1 MKKFNEF
8 DKKTVESTDDKVL
21 ENFTENLEELN
32 ENVKNSDKALG
43 MFENVISELDSSLSE
58 NFVQKKDVT
67 NFFKSQITSLK
78 DQFENLKNEILSLN
92 DHQKNELLTEVNL
105 VLKNANNVIE
115 KVDSESKIYKEKY
128 FNDTIITEVK
138 LKDIDKKLDNLDYQ
152 NVINEISKFKEDVT
166 FFREVAENKLPQQD
180 KKINKINFESEQE
193 SNRIK
198 KLITDILLEFEQKIK
213 SNNEEMSNDFTS
225 FKNDVSKLSSIDIEK
240 AKKEFLN
247 NLKEIKVNQLNGD
260 KQLKKTFNEE
270 FKSIKK
276 DIKSADTKI
285 NKQINKYKLLD
296 DKTKILMNE
305 VKLVFKDKRLTNI
318 DKKVK
323 FIEDTLKKFNEK
335 TILTENI
342 VNVPADTNK
351 DPLTPLNQ
359 NYVTF
364 DQLKKH
370 YQLFI
375 NRVQQQL
382 MSVGGGGA
390 VRIDQLDDVDH
401 NSVLNAQNGQALVF
415 ITEASGGNNKFEVR
429 TVATSGGGG
438 GTATEIGEATVSGN
452 IIPDTDEVYNLGN
465 ATHKFGNLFL
475 SGNTLVIGGLTLRD
489 KGDELEVRDRLDRR
503 LLRGRPGA
511 PVIDLEDFT
520 SANIAEV
527 GKLFFTNLRSRAAI
541 SVTPGAA
548 GYTVGTGVITI
559 PGTTNHVTEGTNLF
573 FTDARANAALQ
584 SNIDIRLT
592 TANVSELTNLYFT
605 DVRARDALAANIDSK
620 LTIANVAGYHA
631 NLESELTTANVSE
644 LTNLYYTDGRFDTR
658 FATKD
663 TDDLSEGSS
672 NEYFTQSRAR
682 GSISTDAGA
691 RAYNSGTGV
700 ITIPGTSDHVTE
712 GTTNLF
718 FSNTRANGTISAN
731 VQHSMQQHMVVAL
744 SGSTDNVFASANVLV
759 LRAPVPMTLYQLPR
773 ISVLEAP
780 TGDTIEVGIQVNNSD
795 ILSTNL
801 TIDANE
807 TTSTT
812 AATPAV
818 LSSTTIA
825 DDAEIQFD
833 VNKVG
838 STLPGKALK
847 LTLYY
852 TVTEV

>member
-8 DKKTVESTDDKVL
+8 DKDTVESTDDKVL
-21 ENFTENLEELN
+21 ENFTENLEELT
-32 ENVKNSDKALG
+32 ENVKNSDQALG
-43 MFENVISELDSSLSE
+43 MFENVINELDNSLSQ
-58 NFVQKKDVT
+58 NYVQKKDVT
-67 NFFKSQITSLK
+67 NFFKSQILSLK

-92 DHQKNELLTEVNL
+92 DHQKNELLSEVNL

-128 FNDTIITEVK
+128 FKDTIINDDK
-138 LKDIDKKLDNLDYQ
+138 LKN
-152 NVINEISKFKEDVT
+152 IN
-166 FFREVAENKLPQQD
+166 
-180 KKINKINFESEQE
+180 KKIDNFNYESEQE

-198 KLITDILLEFEQKIK
+198 KLTSDILLEFEQKIVTNNK
-213 SNNEEMSNDFTS
+213 DILNDISSLEESLSTTSSNN
-225 FKNDVSKLSSIDIEK
+225 IEK

-247 NLKEIKVNQLNGD
+247 KLKEIKVNQLNGD
-260 KQLKKTFNEE
+260 KELKKTFNEE

-285 NKQINKYKLLD
+285 NKQLNKYKLLD
-296 DKTKILMNE
+296 DKTKILMDE
-305 VKLVFKDKRLTNI
+305 VKLVFKDKRLTDI

-323 FIEDTLKKFNEK
+323 FIEETLEKFNEK

-438 GTATEIGEATVSGN
+438 GAATEIGEATVTGN
-452 IIPDTDEVYNLGN
+452 LIPSVGNTFNLGN
-465 ATHKFGNLFL
+465 ATHPFGNLFL
-475 SGNTLVIGGLTLRD
+475 SGNTLVIGGLVLRD
-489 KGDELEVRDRLDRR
+489 DGDELSVKNRGGQR

-527 GKLFFTNLRSRAAI
+527 GKLFFTNPRARGAI
-541 SVTPGAA
+541 SVVPGAA
-548 GYTVGTGVITI
+548 GYTAGTGVITI

-592 TANVSELTNLYFT
+592 TANVAELNNLYFSNT
-605 DVRARDALAANIDSK
+605 RANIALASNLDVRVPVLSRAALSKADGAGAYNSGTGVITIPSTTAHIAEVTDQYFSNARANIALASNLDVRVPILGRAALS
-620 LTIANVAGYHA
+620 TAAG
-631 NLESELTTANVSE
+631 S
-644 LTNLYYTDGRFDTR
+644 
-658 FATKD
+658 
-663 TDDLSEGSS
+663 
-672 NEYFTQSRAR
+672 
-682 GSISTDAGA
+682 

-780 TGDTIEVGIQVNNSD
+780 TGDTIEVGIQVNNTD

-825 DDAEIQFD
+825 DDAEIMFD

-852 TVTEV
+852 TVTEA